1 MKTFG
6 KLENEL
12 IDLCHQCPPD
22 LEAIRSKIAEGA
34 DVNAN
39 DGDAQTKKSLL
50 AEVIYNFGWV
60 EENDSI
66 EKYGCQYLCDVIQ
79 IILDA
84 GFDIT
89 LDEGRYG
96 AMALSHL
103 IFCYT
108 DEHVLDAA
116 QLLLNAG
123 ANPSIAPYADE
134 PHETVITMVSFDAS
148 VRLYDGDIEEFEILD
163 SLTEM
168 LKEATSKMSK
178 S

>member
-12 IDLCHQCPPD
+12 IELCQKCPPD
-22 LEAIRSKIAEGA
+22 LEAIRAKIAEGA

-39 DGDAQTKKSLL
+39 DGDEWTKKSLL
-50 AEVIYNFGWV
+50 AEIIYNFGYD
-60 EENDSI
+60 EEDLKI
-66 EKYGCQYLCDVIQ
+66 KVVGCQYLCDVIR

-84 GFDIT
+84 GFDVT

-108 DEHVLDAA
+108 DKHVLDAA

-123 ANPSIAPYADE
+123 ADPRIAPYADE
-134 PHETVITMVSFDAS
+134 PKETTIMIVDFDAS
-148 VRLYDGDIEEFEILD
+148 VRLYDGDFEEYEILD
-163 SLTEM
+163 NLAKM
-168 LKEATSKMSK
+168 LEKAALAMSN

>member
-6 KLENEL
+6 KLEEEL
-12 IDLCHQCPPD
+12 IDLCQQCPPD
-22 LEAIRSKIAEGA
+22 LEAIRAKIAEGA

-39 DGDAQTKKSLL
+39 DGDEWVKKSLL
-50 AEVIYNFGWV
+50 AEIIYNFGYD
-60 EENDSI
+60 EEDLKI
-66 EKYGCQYLCDVIQ
+66 KEFGCQYLCDVIR
-79 IILDA
+79 IILES
-84 GFDIT
+84 GFDVT

-123 ANPSIAPYADE
+123 ADPRIAPYADE
-134 PHETVITMVSFDAS
+134 PRETTIMIVDFDAF
-148 VRLYDGDIEEFEILD
+148 VRQCDGDINESEILNK
-163 SLTEM
+163 LAEM
-168 LKEATSKMSK
+168 LKETASRLPS